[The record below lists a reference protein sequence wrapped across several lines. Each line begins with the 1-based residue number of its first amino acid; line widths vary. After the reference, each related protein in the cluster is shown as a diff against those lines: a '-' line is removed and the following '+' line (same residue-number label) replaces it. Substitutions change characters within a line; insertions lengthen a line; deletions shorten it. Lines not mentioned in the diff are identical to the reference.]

1 MSRAYSNNHSGN
13 QSNSEVIEIEIT
25 PRRSHTAVRAVRR
38 TDRQLLW
45 QLLFDTAEEA
55 LKFATN
61 CRASEQP
68 VTAHK
73 ACELA
78 G

>member
-1 MSRAYSNNHSGN
+1 MSESPNSSTVFVEIQIAN
-13 QSNSEVIEIEIT
+13 Q
-25 PRRSHTAVRAVRR
+25 RSRTAVRAVRQG
-38 TDRQLLW
+38 DRQLLW

-55 LKFATN
+55 LEFATT
-61 CRASEQP
+61 CRTSDRP

-73 ACELA
+73 ACEMA

>member
-1 MSRAYSNNHSGN
+1 MSDKSVSSND
-13 QSNSEVIEIEIT
+13 VIEIQIANQRQRT
-25 PRRSHTAVRAVRR
+25 TVRAVRR
-38 TDRQLLW
+38 ADRQLLW
-45 QLLFDTAEEA
+45 QLLFETAEEA
-55 LKFATN
+55 LTFATH
-61 CRASEQP
+61 CRASAEP

>member
-1 MSRAYSNNHSGN
+1 MSAEL
-13 QSNSEVIEIEIT
+13 QSNSEVIEIHIAAQ
-25 PRRSHTAVRAVRR
+25 RSRTAVRAVRR

-61 CRASEQP
+61 CRASAEP

>member
-1 MSRAYSNNHSGN
+1 MSEPAPSCS
-13 QSNSEVIEIEIT
+13 QIVEIQIT
-25 PRRSHTAVRAVRR
+25 SKRRRTAVRAVRR
-38 TDRQLLW
+38 SDRQLLW
-45 QLLFDTAEEA
+45 QLLFDSAEDA
-55 LKFATN
+55 LEFATH

-78 G
+78 R

>member
-1 MSRAYSNNHSGN
+1 MSESP
-13 QSNSEVIEIEIT
+13 QSSTDVIEIQIASQ
-25 PRRSHTAVRAVRR
+25 RQRTAVRAVRR
-38 TDRQLLW
+38 ADRQLLW

>member
-1 MSRAYSNNHSGN
+1 MSETPLPSKD
-13 QSNSEVIEIEIT
+13 VIEIQIANQ
-25 PRRSHTAVRAVRR
+25 RNRTAVRAVRR
-38 TDRQLLW
+38 ADRQLLW

-55 LKFATN
+55 LKFATS

-68 VTAHK
+68 ITAHK

>member
-1 MSRAYSNNHSGN
+1 MSEYTLSSTD
-13 QSNSEVIEIEIT
+13 VIEIQIA
-25 PRRSHTAVRAVRR
+25 PQRSRTAVRAVKRN
-38 TDRQLLW
+38 DRQLLW
-45 QLLFDTAEEA
+45 QLLFDSTEDA
-55 LKFATN
+55 LAFATH
-61 CRASEQP
+61 CRASDTP

>member
-1 MSRAYSNNHSGN
+1 MSESKLFSNKASTD
-13 QSNSEVIEIEIT
+13 VIEIQIASQ
-25 PRRSHTAVRAVRR
+25 RQRTAVRAVRR
-38 TDRQLLW
+38 ADRQLLW
-45 QLLFDTAEEA
+45 QLLFDTAEDA

>member
-1 MSRAYSNNHSGN
+1 MSESLISSKAF
-13 QSNSEVIEIEIT
+13 IEIQIANQ
-25 PRRSHTAVRAVRR
+25 RSRTAVRAVRQG
-38 TDRQLLW
+38 DRQLLW

-55 LKFATN
+55 LEFATT
-61 CRASEQP
+61 CRTSEIP

>member
-1 MSRAYSNNHSGN
+1 MSELSKS
-13 QSNSEVIEIEIT
+13 STDVIEIEIANQ
-25 PRRSHTAVRAVRR
+25 RRRTAVRAVRR

-45 QLLFDTAEEA
+45 QLLFDSAEEA
-55 LKFATN
+55 LQFAIN

>member
-1 MSRAYSNNHSGN
+1 MSESPFS
-13 QSNSEVIEIEIT
+13 SKDIIEIQIANQ
-25 PRRSHTAVRAVRR
+25 RSHTAVRAVRR
-38 TDRQLLW
+38 GDRQLLW

-55 LKFATN
+55 LKFATS
-61 CRASEQP
+61 CRASEHP
-68 VTAHK
+68 ISAHE

>member
-1 MSRAYSNNHSGN
+1 MSAVSLSASSNNRDI
-13 QSNSEVIEIEIT
+13 IEIEIASKSQ
-25 PRRSHTAVRAVRR
+25 RTAVRAVRQ

-45 QLLFDTAEEA
+45 QLLFDSAEEA

-78 G
+78 R

>member
-1 MSRAYSNNHSGN
+1 MSETSLS
-13 QSNSEVIEIEIT
+13 SKDVIEIQIANQ
-25 PRRSHTAVRAVRR
+25 RNRTAVRAVRR
-38 TDRQLLW
+38 ADRQLLW

-55 LKFATN
+55 LKFATS

-68 VTAHK
+68 ITAHK